1 MRVMWFRVQ
10 KYSTSTCAIGA
21 AYAARLAGTLALM
34 GSITFGTLTVINA
47 QAGDRSHM
55 EITGLTSQPIGH
67 YEYCKLNSSD
77 CKSQPANP
85 ITPKLTR
92 EKWNDL
98 VSINSYV
105 NKAVIPVT
113 DMEYYNREELWTL
126 PGKYGDCE
134 DYVLLKRKML
144 MERGWPVS
152 SLLAT
157 VVRQSNGDGHAVLT
171 VRTDRA
177 DYVLDN
183 LSGKIKPWQETE
195 YLYLKRQSTL
205 HSGRWAKIRDSRT
218 IVGAIKQ

>member
-1 MRVMWFRVQ
+1 MWYRVQ
-10 KYSTSTCAIGA
+10 NNSENSCAVGIS
-21 AYAARLAGTLALM
+21 YAARVTGTLAL
-34 GSITFGTLTVINA
+34 FGTMAFGALSIISA
-47 QAGDRSHM
+47 QAGDRSFM
-55 EITGLTSQPIGH
+55 DITGLTSQPIGH
-67 YEYCKLNSSD
+67 YDYCRLNPSD
-77 CKSQPANP
+77 CKSLSANP
-85 ITPKLTR
+85 VAPKLTR
-92 EKWNDL
+92 SKWEDL
-98 VSINSYV
+98 VSINAYV

-144 MERGWPVS
+144 MEKGWPVS

-157 VVRQSNGDGHAVLT
+157 VVRQANGDGHAVLT
-171 VRTDRA
+171 VRTDRG
-177 DYVLDN
+177 DYILDN

-218 IVGAIKQ
+218 IVGAIKR